1 MKRITI
7 YLSIVIAI
15 LFTVSIVL
23 NKFEFIKPS
32 LLGLSNVEVLEI
44 NKDTVSI
51 DVEVSLLNNFFWD
64 VDINEIRV
72 DIFCKNDTIGKVSS
86 NSNSILKGNDTS
98 KIILP
103 AKFNTVKLA
112 ELLEKNSDSIKL
124 KLKGFISAK
133 ILFFEKNINVDEDLN
148 IELKSS
154 ILKAIEKL
162 SSDSKSADKM
172 IEIKSAK
179 LIELGLKHSK
189 VLIEF
194 TLKNPYDV
202 PIKLISYPSEI
213 YINENF
219 SGSGNLKKEI
229 ELKLGGELSEGEFE
243 FEIENLKGLK
253 GVLKTI
259 FTSKMTYKTI
269 GDLHFSILGFKIKI
283 PYSST
288 GDLVKL

>member
-1 MKRITI
+1 MRRIIISLLLVLAIIITAG
-7 YLSIVIAI
+7 IV
-15 LFTVSIVL
+15 SS
-23 NKFEFIKPS
+23 KYKSIKPA
-32 LLGLSNVEVLEI
+32 LLGVSNVEILEI

-51 DVEVSLLNNFFWD
+51 DVEVSLLNNFLGD
-64 VDINEIRV
+64 VEINEIR
-72 DIFCKNDTIGKVSS
+72 ISILGENDTIGKVNS
-86 NSNSILKGNDTS
+86 NFNSILTGNDTS
-98 KIILP
+98 KIIFP

-162 SSDSKSADKM
+162 SSDSKAADKM

-179 LIELGLKHSK
+179 LIELGLKYSK

-194 TLKNPYDV
+194 TLKNPYDL
-202 PIKLISYPSEI
+202 PIKLISYPSDI
-213 YINENF
+213 YINDNY
-219 SGSGNLKKEI
+219 SGSGNLKEEV
-229 ELKLGGELSEGEFE
+229 ELKVAGELSEGEFE
-243 FEIENLKGLK
+243 FEIENLKGFK
-253 GVLKTI
+253 GVFKTI

-269 GDLHFSILGFKIKI
+269 GELHFSILGYKIKI